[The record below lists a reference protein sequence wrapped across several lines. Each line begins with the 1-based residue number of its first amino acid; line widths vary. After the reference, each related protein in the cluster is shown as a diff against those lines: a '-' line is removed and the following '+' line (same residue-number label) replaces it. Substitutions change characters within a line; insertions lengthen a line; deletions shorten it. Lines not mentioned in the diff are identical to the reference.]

1 MTREN
6 ITDAEALRKKI
17 EETDGDLLRGLMY
30 ETIQMIMGAEADKR
44 CQADYGR
51 RSEARVNSRNGY
63 RDRALD
69 TRVGTL
75 ALKVPKLRRGSYYP
89 AWLMEPRRRS
99 EKALMQVVSE
109 AWVEGV
115 STRKMDRLVKSLGI
129 EGISRS
135 TVSEMAK
142 SLDERVHAFL
152 SRPLD
157 RGPYRYVWL
166 DGTSL
171 KCRECGSVESVSAV
185 IATGVNR
192 EGCRELLGMDVFTME
207 SETSWTEFIRG
218 LVDRGLSGVEL
229 VISDAHPG
237 LKAAI
242 ARLLPGS
249 AWNRCYT
256 HFTKNVLDKVP
267 KKGQEKAAWMLRSVA
282 GQMGA
287 EAAQEQYDR
296 VADRLSEE
304 YPQLC
309 DLLDDARE
317 EVLAYTYFPL
327 AHWRKIRTNNSME
340 NLNSQV
346 KRRSRVV
353 GIFPN
358 RGSIVRLVGTLLLE
372 QNEEWMAGRR
382 YMRLDSSGADSD
394 SPEEDLASAHQVPGC
409 ATLLTPH

>member
-6 ITDAEALRKKI
+6 IADLETLRKKI
-17 EETDGDLLRGLMY
+17 EEADGDLLRGLMH
-30 ETIQMIMGAEADKR
+30 ETIQLLMGAEADGR
-44 CQADYGR
+44 CRAEYR
-51 RSEARVNSRNGY
+51 KRSEVRVNSRNGY

-75 ALKVPKLRRGSYYP
+75 DLKVPKLRSGSYYP
-89 AWLMEPRRRS
+89 AWLLEPRKRS
-99 EKALMQVVSE
+99 EKALIQVVCE

-129 EGISRS
+129 DGIGRS
-135 TVSEMAK
+135 AVSEMAK
-142 SLDERVHAFL
+142 SLDERVHEFL
-152 SRPLD
+152 GRPLD

-171 KCRECGSVESVSAV
+171 KCRECGAVESVSLV

-192 EGCRELLGMDVFTME
+192 DGCRELLGMDVFTME
-207 SETSWTEFIRG
+207 SETSWTEFLRG
-218 LVDRGLSGVEL
+218 LVDRGLSGVDL

-267 KKGQEKAAWMLRSVA
+267 RKGQEKAAWMLRSVT
-282 GQMGA
+282 GQLGA
-287 EAAQEQYDR
+287 EAVQEQYDR
-296 VADRLSEE
+296 VADRLSGE
-304 YPQLC
+304 YPQLT

-317 EVLAYTYFPL
+317 EVLAYTHFPL
-327 AHWRKIRTNNSME
+327 AHWRKIRTNNPME
-340 NLNSQV
+340 NLNSQI

-358 RGSIVRLVGTLLLE
+358 RGSIIRLLGTVLLE
-372 QNEEWMAGRR
+372 QNEEWMTGRR
-382 YMRLDSSGADSD
+382 YMRFDSPAMDSS
-394 SPEEDLASAHQVPGC
+394 SPDEDLVSADQVHGC
-409 ATLLTPH
+409 ETLLTPH

>member
-6 ITDAEALRKKI
+6 IADVEALCKKI

-44 CQADYGR
+44 CQADYGC

-207 SETSWTEFIRG
+207 SETSWAEFIRG

-256 HFTKNVLDKVP
+256 HFTKNVLDKMP

-296 VADRLSEE
+296 VADRLSGL
-304 YPQLC
+304 YPQLT
-309 DLLDDARE
+309 DMLDEARE
-317 EVLAYTYFPL
+317 EVLAYTHFPL
-327 AHWRKIRTNNSME
+327 AHWRKIRTNNPME

-358 RGSIVRLVGTLLLE
+358 RGSIMRLVGTLLLE
-372 QNEEWMAGRR
+372 QNEEWMTGRR
-382 YMRLDSSGADSD
+382 YMKIDSSEEPQS
-394 SPEEDLASAHQVPGC
+394 SPDEDLVSAVQVPRC
-409 ATLLTPH
+409 ETILTPH